1 MNKAEENRLSELART
16 AMNLRKCID
25 AADSMMRS
33 WAKHKSRAGEIYV
46 SLSDR
51 RTSQWHTGVH
61 LPADVVQAD
70 LVPVL
75 KRIRDEAAKQLRE
88 LPTRITK

>member
-16 AMNLRKCID
+16 AKNLRECVD

-33 WAKHKSRAGEIYV
+33 WAKHKPEAGEIYL
-46 SLSDR
+46 SMSDR
-51 RTSQWHTGVH
+51 RSARWHTGVN
-61 LPADVVQAD
+61 LPAEVVQAD

-75 KRIRDEAAKQLRE
+75 KRIRDEAAKQIRDLAPE
-88 LPTRITK
+88 INP

>member
-1 MNKAEENRLSELART
+1 MNKTEEQKLAELART
-16 AMNLRKCID
+16 AKNLRECID

-33 WAKHKSRAGEIYV
+33 WAKHRPEAGEIYV

-51 RTSQWHTGVH
+51 RSARWHTGVN
-61 LPADVVQAD
+61 LPAEVVHAS

-75 KRIRDEAAKQLRE
+75 KGIRGEAAKQLRE
-88 LPTRITK
+88 LSAEINP